1 MNSTPSIRIETEGHV
16 RSIILCRPERYNAIN
31 AQLRDEFSAAM
42 DAADA
47 DDNVSVIL
55 LRADGPA
62 FCAGYAL
69 DEYAEAVQTQPAQR
83 HVGRVWDSVYDLRNI
98 STFVSAFAKL
108 WYSAK
113 PTIAAVQGWCIAG
126 GTDLVFWADMIVAAE
141 SASFGYPPARVWG
154 VPTNPLWVQRLGFQ
168 RAKQYLFTGDELP
181 AQEAAK
187 LGLVLE
193 VCPDS
198 ELQSRA
204 MQLAQRIALV
214 PSSQLQLMK
223 LFLNQ
228 QAENQGIGSSRLIGA
243 LFDGIAR
250 HTQEGLDFV
259 TNAQVQG
266 FRAAVRERDAP
277 FGDYGEGAK
286 GKKRKSS
293 TPK

>member
-1 MNSTPSIRIETEGHV
+1 
-16 RSIILCRPERYNAIN
+16 
-31 AQLRDEFSAAM
+31 M

-47 DDNVSVIL
+47 DDSISVVL
-55 LRADGPA
+55 LRADGPS

-69 DEYAEAVQTQPAQR
+69 DEYTQQPAGDER
-83 HVGRVWDSVYDLRNI
+83 VGRAWDSAYDLRNI

-113 PTIAAVQGWCIAG
+113 PTIAAVQGWCIGG
-126 GTDLVFWADMIVAAE
+126 GTDLVFWADLMVAAE

-154 VPTNPLWVQRLGFQ
+154 VPTNPLWVQRLGLQ
-168 RAKQYLFTGDELP
+168 RAKQYLFTGDEMP
-181 AQEAAK
+181 AHEAAK

-193 VCPDS
+193 VCPDNQ
-198 ELQSRA
+198 LAARA

-214 PSSQLQLMK
+214 PGNQLQLMK

-228 QAENQGIGSSRLIGA
+228 QAENQGIGSARLLGA

-259 TNAQVQG
+259 ANAQAQG

-286 GKKRKSS
+286 GRKWKQNNPA
-293 TPK
+293 TKP